1 MMKGPTYKAEERRFL
16 IGNLYA
22 NHNPFLLSIS
32 IIWHKYHNLLA
43 AEIHEENP
51 NLSDEDIFQATK
63 RRIVGHLQKIT
74 LYDWLP
80 HYVNLD
86 QVQFLTSNDLSNSI
100 PRYQGHN
107 PSASPDLRLEFSM
120 AMRAGIG
127 AQQAKIDVHEY
138 LSVICRSVDY
148 LVHVRIA
155 LYRTLNGTKGYYS
168 KEKRAGVRKWN
179 KLQLGISIVC
189 FCDGTKRNH
198 QTS

>member
-1 MMKGPTYKAEERRFL
+1 MLEALTF
-16 IGNLYA
+16 NLQKK
-22 NHNPFLLSIS
+22 FQ
-32 IIWHKYHNLLA
+32 KYHNLLA

-86 QVQFLTSNDLSNSI
+86 QVQFLTSNEPSNSI

-120 AMRAGIG
+120 AMRAG
-127 AQQAKIDVHEY
+127 
-138 LSVICRSVDY
+138 
-148 LVHVRIA
+148 
-155 LYRTLNGTKGYYS
+155 
-168 KEKRAGVRKWN
+168 
-179 KLQLGISIVC
+179 
-189 FCDGTKRNH
+189 
-198 QTS
+198 